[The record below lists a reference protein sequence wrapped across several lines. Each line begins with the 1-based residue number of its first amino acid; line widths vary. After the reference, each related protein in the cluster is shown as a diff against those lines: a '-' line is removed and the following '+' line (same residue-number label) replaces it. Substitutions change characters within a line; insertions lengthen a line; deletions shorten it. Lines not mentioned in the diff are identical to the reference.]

1 MDKKKYQ
8 DEFEQFLQD
17 EVKQHRM
24 YPADR
29 VWSNIRTELHG
40 HRAWP
45 ALTFISLFVITALTI
60 TTILNTQHQE
70 VHLQP
75 VSIPDLPL
83 LQQQQIA
90 ANEAASE
97 KSRHYFNSIA
107 HATTTIVH
115 HGPALTQSHSS
126 LSLTGSQAA
135 ILSDQQEQQRS
146 THATIS
152 AMNNRYVPL
161 NPVMSIR
168 IPSPG
173 KTELSNLTTAIST
186 NMSETG
192 MSDNADL
199 GESSKATTP
208 VHRSDLS
215 NADPNAD
222 SFLDQFGYV
231 AQENRKIDRK
241 PSKFGFQFYITP
253 STSYRKLS
261 DEKVKEV
268 IQPAIA
274 NAQPASSTPVS
285 QTGNINQVVRH
296 KPAMGLELGFGIM
309 YNITNRLKL
318 KTGVQLNIRQYQIET
333 YRSASYDRA
342 TISLINFRGVENIT
356 RLSPYNNNVGYRE
369 ATLDNKVYQLSVPLG
384 LQWDILKS
392 KNWSINTEA
401 SVQPT
406 LNLNKNVYLLSTDYK
421 HYAEGNDF
429 VRRWNV
435 NTALGFN
442 ISYTAGKT
450 SWQIG
455 PQVRYQHLSTYSN
468 KYPIREYLMDYGLRI
483 GFTKALQ

>member
-45 ALTFISLFVITALTI
+45 ALTFIALFVITALTI
-60 TTILNTQHQE
+60 TTIINTQHQE

-107 HATTTIVH
+107 HAGTVIVH
-115 HGPALTQSHSS
+115 HNQLPIQNNVDPSHIE
-126 LSLTGSQAA
+126 SQAA
-135 ILSDQQEQQRS
+135 ILSDQKVNPIS
-146 THATIS
+146 AHATVS
-152 AMNNRYVPL
+152 AMNDRNVPL
-161 NPVMSIR
+161 NPVKTIR
-168 IPSPG
+168 IPISIN
-173 KTELSNLTTAIST
+173 TELNTSTAIDADMAAVANTEEVKIDEPRKNT
-186 NMSETG
+186 N
-192 MSDNADL
+192 
-199 GESSKATTP
+199 P
-208 VHRSDLS
+208 VHLSDLS
-215 NADPNAD
+215 NSDPNAD

-231 AQENRKIDRK
+231 PQETKYISRK

-268 IQPAIA
+268 IQPAIT
-274 NAQPASSTPVS
+274 NAQSTANTPVS

-296 KPAMGLELGFGIM
+296 KPAMGLELGFGVM
-309 YNITNRLKL
+309 YHITNRLKL

-356 RLSPYNNNVGYRE
+356 RFSPYNNNSGYRE
-369 ATLDNKVYQLSVPLG
+369 ATLDNKVYQLSIPLG
-384 LQWDILKS
+384 LQLDILKS

-406 LNLNKNVYLLSTDYK
+406 LNLNKDVYLLSTDYK

-435 NTALGFN
+435 NTAVGFN

-468 KYPIREYLMDYGLRI
+468 KYPIRENLMDYGLRI